1 MHHFYCSDPFNLG
14 EDMAAG
20 TPDRRSAKPNG
31 STPQP
36 GPPNVGHQP
45 PYGYGIPQYMNSYPL
60 PPMPPAQLYP
70 QHHHMPYAHYG
81 YQQPIYQHPVHPPQ
95 GYPPMQYMPHMPA
108 PHPHY
113 ASPTLAG
120 PYQHSPSSWSPAPNM
135 PSADQGMSTPPVYA
149 TPPYAPPPHMHHGGQ
164 TLYQSSQTF
173 VPRNVPPS
181 PSSHIGYLP
190 SPHATAPQ
198 VHSPSRTYARIPG
211 QYQPGGSSS
220 GSPSSNQA
228 NSLAPLPVILVDPQ
242 VESAVAPESPV
253 VEQPI
258 PVVEQIIPV
267 VEPISATISSPP
279 SQPPPQPPPPIE
291 ETKTQVEEAQEDGSL
306 RFAGGRIPTPNAGS
320 IITFAAPP
328 SVSSTSSPP
337 PNDPEPKSSVQS
349 EPSEAPG
356 KINVPFP
363 QTFTSAP
370 IFTDP
375 VKDATSTNDPSVTL
389 LSRTTSSFLA
399 KDIPEAR
406 YSIANRRPEVNAAPA
421 LSFSRRAKIPAF
433 VVAAAVPLPT
443 PPKPAKPASALVVS
457 QSPVKPV
464 DLTTSAPQTNI
475 EQPKGATP
483 SEPTTEDQGP
493 DVVKAPVQIS
503 QTPLAVQPG
512 VSSTTTSAL
521 VPSDQLDPPTSTET
535 PAAQPAPPVK
545 QPPKSW
551 AHLLRPASPAKSVK
565 PSQPQSQK
573 PATRTTTPVGSK
585 QTPDMES
592 KVNGHASSNGGYEP
606 LPTNVPL
613 HVVLSEGAKPYS
625 AHSQVTQPRGLINSG
640 NMCFAN
646 VVMQALVYSAPFVRL
661 FETLAHLVPG
671 SLSGKTS
678 LYEATILFLREFTP
692 EPESP
697 PPAAPKAKSRSGAST
712 PMPPEQTRQQAW
724 NENPFFPEL
733 LYAAMKQNK
742 RFDSMQRG
750 HQEDAEEFLG
760 FFLDTLHEE
769 LLSILSRVQTET
781 APEGT
786 AWTNGSISRTP
797 GVENTREVQRPVS
810 PDNKDGDWMEVGKKN
825 KPAITRTTRATESA
839 ITRIFG
845 GKLRSVLSIPGS
857 SKDSVTLEPYQPLQL
872 DIQSDHIRTIEDA
885 LKHITVPEIVSMH
898 SEARGGMVDAKKQVT
913 LESLPPLLILHL
925 KRLVYDA
932 KGIQKNSKVI
942 EYSTTLE
949 IRPEIVSPT
958 RRTKQSIKYQLYGVV
973 YHHGKHAT
981 GGHYTI
987 DVLRQ
992 DHSEWVRID
1001 DTHIEPVT
1009 EKDVTAHE
1017 KHAKADKT
1025 AYLLFYRREPD
1036 NSK

>member
-1 MHHFYCSDPFNLG
+1 
-14 EDMAAG
+14 MAAG
-20 TPDRRSAKPNG
+20 APDRRSAKPNG

-45 PYGYGIPQYMNSYPL
+45 PYGYGIPQYMNSYSL
-60 PPMPPAQLYP
+60 PPMPPAQLYS
-70 QHHHMPYAHYG
+70 QHHHMPPYPHYG

-95 GYPPMQYMPHMPA
+95 GYPPMQYMSHMPA

-113 ASPTLAG
+113 ASPALAG
-120 PYQHSPSSWSPAPNM
+120 PYQHSPSPWSPAPNM
-135 PSADQGMSTPPVYA
+135 PPADQGMSTPPVYA
-149 TPPYAPPPHMHHGGQ
+149 TPPYAPPPHMHHGQ

-173 VPRNVPPS
+173 GPRNAPPS
-181 PSSHIGYLP
+181 PSGYLY
-190 SPHATAPQ
+190 SPHTTPQ
-198 VHSPSRTYARIPG
+198 IHSPSQTYARIPE
-211 QYQPGGSSS
+211 QLQPESLGSSS
-220 GSPSSNQA
+220 PPGGAVNPI
-228 NSLAPLPVILVDPQ
+228 APHPPPAILVDQQ
-242 VESAVAPESPV
+242 VESTIIVDNLAA
-253 VEQPI
+253 EQPV
-258 PVVEQIIPV
+258 PAVELV
-267 VEPISATISSPP
+267 STTISSPP
-279 SQPPPQPPPPIE
+279 SQPPPQPPPFNE
-291 ETKTQVEEAQEDGSL
+291 ETKTQVEEAQEDGAL
-306 RFAGGRIPTPNAGS
+306 RFAKGRIPTPNADS
-320 IITFAAPP
+320 MITFAAPSSIP
-328 SVSSTSSPP
+328 STSSPP
-337 PNDPEPKSSVQS
+337 PNESYPKTSARS
-349 EPSEAPG
+349 EPNEAPG
-356 KINVPFP
+356 ETTVPHP

-370 IFTDP
+370 VFTDP
-375 VKDATSTNDPSVTL
+375 AKDGASAGDSSVVL
-389 LSRTTSSFLA
+389 LSPTTSNFLA

-406 YSIANRRPEVNAAPA
+406 YSITSRRPEVNAAPA

-433 VVAAAVPLPT
+433 VVATAVPLPL
-443 PPKPAKPASALVVS
+443 PPKPVRSTPAAAPAAPQTPAKLVGSDASALQKSV
-457 QSPVKPV
+457 
-464 DLTTSAPQTNI
+464 
-475 EQPKGATP
+475 EQPKGTKASESATL
-483 SEPTTEDQGP
+483 SQGP
-493 DVVKAPVQIS
+493 DGAKAPARVS
-503 QTPLAVQPG
+503 EAPLVTQPE
-512 VSSTTTSAL
+512 VSSSTPSVP
-521 VPSDQLDPPTSTET
+521 VPSDQPATE
-535 PAAQPAPPVK
+535 AVASQPAPPVK

-551 AHLLRPASPAKSVK
+551 AHLLRPASPAKSAK
-565 PSQPQSQK
+565 PSQSQSQSQK
-573 PATRTTTPVGSK
+573 PALGTTPAGSK
-585 QTPDMES
+585 QTPDTEL
-592 KVNGHASSNGGYEP
+592 KVNGHASVNGGYEP
-606 LPTNVPL
+606 LPTDVPL
-613 HVVLSEGAKPYS
+613 HIVLSEGAKPYS
-625 AHSQVTQPRGLINSG
+625 AHSQATQPRGLINSG

-678 LYEATILFLREFTP
+678 LYEATILFLREFPP
-692 EPESP
+692 ETES
-697 PPAAPKAKSRSGAST
+697 AASAVATAPKDKSRSGTST

-769 LLSILSRVQTET
+769 LLSILSRVQTE
-781 APEGT
+781 PSPIGT
-786 AWTNGSISRTP
+786 AWANGSTGKTSTVDNP
-797 GVENTREVQRPVS
+797 REVQRPVS
-810 PDNKDGDWMEVGKKN
+810 PDNKEGDWMEVGKKN

-845 GKLRSVLSIPGS
+845 GKLRSVLSIPGT

-885 LKHITVPEIVSMH
+885 LKHITIPEIVSMY
-898 SEARGGMVDAKKQVT
+898 SETRGGMVDAKKQVT

-942 EYSTTLE
+942 EYSNALE
-949 IRPEIVSPT
+949 IRPEIISPT

>member
-433 VVAAAVPLPT
+433 VVAAAVT
-443 PPKPAKPASALVVS
+443 PPAKPASALVVS

-671 SLSGKTS
+671 SLAGRLHCMKQLTASSSTQGQVS
-678 LYEATILFLREFTP
+678 LRRFDPHA
-692 EPESP
+692 
-697 PPAAPKAKSRSGAST
+697 
-712 PMPPEQTRQQAW
+712 PEQTRQQAW

-797 GVENTREVQRPVS
+797 GVENTREVQRPVNS
-810 PDNKDGDWMEVGKKN
+810 SNGVRDHSDIW
-825 KPAITRTTRATESA
+825 
-839 ITRIFG
+839 

-913 LESLPPLLILHL
+913 LESLPP
-925 KRLVYDA
+925 V
-932 KGIQKNSKVI
+932 NSSPEATCLRRERYPK
-942 EYSTTLE
+942 EFQ
-949 IRPEIVSPT
+949 EIVSPT

>member
-1 MHHFYCSDPFNLG
+1 
-14 EDMAAG
+14 MAAG

-60 PPMPPAQLYP
+60 PPMAPVQMYP
-70 QHHHMPYAHYG
+70 QHHHMAPYPYG

-95 GYPPMQYMPHMPA
+95 GYPPMQYMPHMPT

-113 ASPTLAG
+113 PSPTLAS
-120 PYQHSPSSWSPAPNM
+120 PYQHSPSPWSPAPNM
-135 PSADQGMSTPPVYA
+135 PPADPGMSTPPVYA

-164 TLYQSSQTF
+164 TLYQSSQPF
-173 VPRNVPPS
+173 IPRNVPPS
-181 PSSHIGYLP
+181 PSGNQMRHLA
-190 SPHATAPQ
+190 SPHTVVPQ
-198 VHSPSRTYARIPG
+198 IRSPSLPYARILDQSQLGDPG
-211 QYQPGGSSS
+211 S
-220 GSPSSNQA
+220 GSPSSRQTNE
-228 NSLAPLPVILVDPQ
+228 PTPPTIPVDQQGGSTV
-242 VESAVAPESPV
+242 VAQSPV
-253 VEQPI
+253 TEQAM
-258 PVVEQIIPV
+258 PV
-267 VEPISATISSPP
+267 VEPVTTTISSPP
-279 SQPPPQPPPPIE
+279 SQPPPQPPPPLVE
-291 ETKTQVEEAQEDGSL
+291 DTKTQVEEAQEDGAL
-306 RFAGGRIPTPNAGS
+306 RFSGGRIPTPNADS

-328 SVSSTSSPP
+328 SIPSTSSPP
-337 PNDPEPKSSVQS
+337 PNDSDIKGSVQHES
-349 EPSEAPG
+349 NEDPG
-356 KINVPFP
+356 QSTVPLP
-363 QTFTSAP
+363 QTFISAP
-370 IFTDP
+370 VFTDP
-375 VKDATSTNDPSVTL
+375 TKDGKPNGDSLIGL
-389 LSRTTSSFLA
+389 LSPTTSGFLT
-399 KDIPEAR
+399 KDIPVAK
-406 YSIANRRPEVNAAPA
+406 YSITSRRPEVDAAPA
-421 LSFSRRAKIPAF
+421 LSFSRHARIPAF
-433 VVAAAVPLPT
+433 VLAAAVPLPA
-443 PPKPAKPASALVVS
+443 PSKPIKPAPAPPVVS
-457 QSPVKPV
+457 QSTVKPA
-464 DLTTSAPQTNI
+464 DS
-475 EQPKGATP
+475 
-483 SEPTTEDQGP
+483 
-493 DVVKAPVQIS
+493 
-503 QTPLAVQPG
+503 
-512 VSSTTTSAL
+512 
-521 VPSDQLDPPTSTET
+521 ET
-535 PAAQPAPPVK
+535 PAPQMNVKQPNEAEASKPAVKSQKAGVVKPSTQLSEAPSATQPEVSSAAPTAPAAPVPSEQVTPAPAPEPPEPAPPVK
-545 QPPKSW
+545 QPPKTW
-551 AHLLRPASPAKSVK
+551 AHLLRPASPLKPVK

-573 PATRTTTPVGSK
+573 PAPAVAPAGSK
-585 QTPDMES
+585 QTPDAEP
-592 KVNGHASSNGGYEP
+592 KVNGHPSVNGRYEP

-646 VVMQALVYSAPFVRL
+646 VVLQALVYSAPFVRL

-671 SLSGKTS
+671 NLSGKTS
-678 LYEATILFLREFTP
+678 LYEATILFLREFSPQT
-692 EPESP
+692 EPP
-697 PPAAPKAKSRSGAST
+697 PPAAPKAKSRSGTST
-712 PMPPEQTRQQAW
+712 PMAPEQTRQQAW
-724 NENPFFPEL
+724 NENPFIPEL
-733 LYAAMKQNK
+733 LYEAMKQNK

-769 LLSILSRVQTET
+769 LLSMLSRVQTEPT
-781 APEGT
+781 PAGA
-786 AWTNGSISRTP
+786 AWTNGPP
-797 GVENTREVQRPVS
+797 GKPATGDNAREVQRPVS
-810 PDNKDGDWMEVGKKN
+810 PDSREDDNGWMEVGKKN

-872 DIQSDHIRTIEDA
+872 DIQSDHIQTIEDA

-898 SEARGGMVDAKKQVT
+898 SETRGGTVDARKQVT

-949 IRPEIVSPT
+949 IRPEIISPT
-958 RRTKQSIKYQLYGVV
+958 RRTKQPIKYKLYGVV

-1017 KHAKADKT
+1017 KHAKLDKT
-1025 AYLLFYRREPD
+1025 AYLLFYRREPG
-1036 NSK
+1036 NPK